1 MMLRPGSADLEMW
14 QDATLDLT
22 FTWYEDDA
30 GTIPVDL
37 TDYDA
42 QLFVI
47 ADDGRVIV
55 TYSSTDA
62 NPAIT
67 LGGPAG
73 TIDLDVSYTDTVLP
87 AGIHRYVLAMTET
100 LAGESYWLM
109 EGRFQVHGKGQ

>member
-1 MMLRPGSADLEMW
+1 MMIRPGSADLEMW
-14 QDATLDLT
+14 QDATLDIT
-22 FTWYEDDA
+22 FRWYSDDA

-47 ADDGRVIV
+47 ADDGRVLV

-62 NPAIT
+62 NPAIV

-73 TIDLDVSYTDTVLP
+73 TIELDVAYTDAVLP
-87 AGIHRYVLAMTET
+87 PGIHRYVLAMTET